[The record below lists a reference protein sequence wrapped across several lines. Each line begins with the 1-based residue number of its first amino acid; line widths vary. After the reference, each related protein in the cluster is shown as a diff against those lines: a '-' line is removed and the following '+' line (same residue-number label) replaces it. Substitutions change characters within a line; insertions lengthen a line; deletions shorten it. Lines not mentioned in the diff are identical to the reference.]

1 MLQFV
6 IGTVA
11 IISLSVYIKV
21 EETRVDRQNRE
32 CDETDWNEYYAHN

>member
-11 IISLSVYIKV
+11 FVSLSIGIKV
-21 EETRVDRQNRE
+21 EETKMARRYKE
-32 CDETDWNEYYAHN
+32 YEETDWNEYYAHN

>member
-11 IISLSVYIKV
+11 IVSLSVCIKV
-21 EETRVDRQNRE
+21 EETKMDRQYRE
-32 CDETDWNEYYAHN
+32 YDETDWNEYYAHN